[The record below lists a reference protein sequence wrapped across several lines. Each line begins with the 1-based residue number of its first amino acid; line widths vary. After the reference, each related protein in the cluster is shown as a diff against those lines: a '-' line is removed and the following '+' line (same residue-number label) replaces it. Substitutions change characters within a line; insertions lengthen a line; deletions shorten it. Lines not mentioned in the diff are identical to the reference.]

1 MDETIKQQLETL
13 NQQIKEL
20 TGLYHQ
26 AAAGAGIS
34 DGEFWVWYTLFAMEE
49 EPSQQ
54 DICDMWSLPKQT
66 VHSVVAGLARKNM
79 VYLKMVPGTHN
90 RKTIHMTEGGKQYG
104 EAVIRPIL
112 ELEQRTMVRMSEG
125 ERQACISLLGRYTCL
140 LREEFYERTER
151 RTDIRL

>member
-1 MDETIKQQLETL
+1 MDKVIKQQLETL

-34 DGEFWVWYTLFAMEE
+34 DGEFWVWYTLLTME

-54 DICDMWSLPKQT
+54 DICDLWSLPKQT
-66 VHSVVAGLARKNM
+66 VHSVVAGLARKKW
-79 VYLKMVPGTHN
+79 VYLEMVPGTHN
-90 RKTIHMTEGGKQYG
+90 RKTIRMTEEGRQYG

-112 ELEQRTMVRMSEG
+112 ELEQRTMARMSEE
-125 ERQACISLLGRYTCL
+125 ERQACISLLGRYISL
-140 LREEFYERTER
+140 LREEFHDKTER
-151 RTDIRL
+151 

>member
-1 MDETIKQQLETL
+1 MDRVIKQQLETL

-34 DGEFWVWYTLFAMEE
+34 DGEFWVWYTLLAMEE

-66 VHSVVAGLARKNM
+66 VHSAVAGLVKKNL
-79 VYLKMVPGTHN
+79 VYLEMVPGTHN
-90 RKTIHMTEGGKQYG
+90 RKTIHMTGEGRRYG

-112 ELEQRTMVRMSEG
+112 ELEQRTMARMSEQ
-125 ERQACISLLGRYTCL
+125 ERQTCISLLGRYTGF
-140 LREEFYERTER
+140 LREEFHEKTER
-151 RTDIRL
+151 E

>member
-1 MDETIKQQLETL
+1 MDKMVKQQLETL

-34 DGEFWVWYTLFAMEE
+34 DGEFWVWYTLLAMEE
-49 EPSQQ
+49 EHSQQ

-66 VHSVVAGLARKNM
+66 VHSAVSGLVKKNL
-79 VYLKMVPGTHN
+79 VYLERVPGTHN
-90 RKTIHMTEGGKQYG
+90 RKTLHMTEDGKQYG

-112 ELEQRTMVRMSEG
+112 ELEQRTMARMTEG
-125 ERQACISLLGRYTCL
+125 ERKACISLLGRYTSI
-140 LREEFYERTER
+140 LREEFHEKTER
-151 RTDIRL
+151 K

>member
-1 MDETIKQQLETL
+1 MDRVIKQQLETL

-34 DGEFWVWYTLFAMEE
+34 DGEFWVWYTLLAMEE

-66 VHSVVAGLARKNM
+66 VHSAVAGLVKKNL
-79 VYLKMVPGTHN
+79 VYLEMVPGTHN
-90 RKTIHMTEGGKQYG
+90 RKTIRMTGEGRRYG

-112 ELEQRTMVRMSEG
+112 ELEQRTMARMSEE
-125 ERQACISLLGRYTCL
+125 ERQTCISLLGRYTGL
-140 LREEFYERTER
+140 LREEFHEKTER
-151 RTDIRL
+151 K